1 MERTSFKK
9 NVFILYILI
18 PVSLIFCISV
28 GSVNIPYN
36 QILLTFGKNLLN
48 LNIKE
53 IEFENILWY
62 IRIPRV
68 ILAFIIGGGL
78 GITGA
83 AIQSLFQNPMA
94 DAGIL
99 GISSGASLGAIIA
112 VALGLTS
119 ISLILMPILSILLAF
134 IIGSL
139 VYKLGSYKGKA
150 SILGLILS
158 GIAIKTLVGS
168 FNSFILTNISEN
180 QVREYLFWSLGSLN
194 GRRWDHVNLIGIPVL
209 LLSFLLFKKYK
220 ELNICLLGEE
230 ESLALGIDIKTFR
243 KKILFI
249 CSSITA
255 LVVCVSGNIGFIGLV
270 IPHMLRIIL
279 KGSDNK
285 KILPLSFIGGGIFLQ
300 LSDLIA
306 RVALSPKEI
315 SVGIITS
322 FLG

>member
-150 SILGLILS
+150 SILGLIL
-158 GIAIKTLVGS
+158 
-168 FNSFILTNISEN
+168 
-180 QVREYLFWSLGSLN
+180 
-194 GRRWDHVNLIGIPVL
+194 
-209 LLSFLLFKKYK
+209 
-220 ELNICLLGEE
+220 
-230 ESLALGIDIKTFR
+230 
-243 KKILFI
+243 
-249 CSSITA
+249 
-255 LVVCVSGNIGFIGLV
+255 
-270 IPHMLRIIL
+270 
-279 KGSDNK
+279 
-285 KILPLSFIGGGIFLQ
+285 
-300 LSDLIA
+300 
-306 RVALSPKEI
+306 
-315 SVGIITS
+315 
-322 FLG
+322 